1 METKSRTN
9 FSLGICVA
17 TPGALEALRE
27 SEQSA
32 LEFLA
37 RHVRGDWGDVSED
50 DARENDLST
59 EQGSR
64 ILSAYST
71 WLGKRL
77 WIITE
82 ADRSVT
88 TLLTPEEY

>member
-1 METKSRTN
+1 METKSKTT

-17 TPGALEALRE
+17 TPGAIEALLE

-32 LEFLA
+32 VEFLA
-37 RHVRGDWGDVSED
+37 RHVRGDWGDVPEF
-50 DARENDLST
+50 DAQENDVSV
-59 EQGSR
+59 EKGAR

-88 TLLTPEEY
+88 TILTPEEY